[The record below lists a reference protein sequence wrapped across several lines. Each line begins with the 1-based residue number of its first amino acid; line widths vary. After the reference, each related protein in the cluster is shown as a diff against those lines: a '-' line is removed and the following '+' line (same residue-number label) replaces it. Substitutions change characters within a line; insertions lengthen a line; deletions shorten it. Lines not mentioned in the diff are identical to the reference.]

1 MSYAE
6 DDNVDWGLEL
16 SMLLS
21 DDCVAAPELAN
32 AMHEAPGMVAYEA
45 PAEDEGAAAE
55 EQAPKKTVLA
65 VVEV

>member
-1 MSYAE
+1 
-6 DDNVDWGLEL
+6 
-16 SMLLS
+16 
-21 DDCVAAPELAN
+21 
-32 AMHEAPGMVAYEA
+32 MVAYEA